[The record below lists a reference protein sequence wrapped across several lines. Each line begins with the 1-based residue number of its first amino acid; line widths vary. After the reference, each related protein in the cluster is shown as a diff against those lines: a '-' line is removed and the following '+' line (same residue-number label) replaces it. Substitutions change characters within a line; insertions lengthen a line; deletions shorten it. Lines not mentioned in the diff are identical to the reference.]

1 MRCPPTG
8 RSWKSMSL
16 AEKRPYMQE
25 AERLRV
31 QHTIDHPD
39 YKYRPRRRKQLKKT
53 PKTAS
58 SPEAA
63 APLPASCYSPAP
75 YDNPHAPTP
84 SYATPASYHGG
95 VGGGYLQQTAL
106 LGYAPSTLAADCFSY
121 GPLTYQRPAPYPTAD
136 VRYPTADVRYP
147 AADGHGAY
155 GHFYAHGGH
164 HGDQPQ
170 QYECPAPG
178 GKEEAA
184 AAQCWLS
191 LAPPSLEAYLEQV
204 HLDTLYDLDR
214 SEFEQYLGPGH
225 AHAELA
231 DSAFSYLQHGGGA
244 FREERAVS

>member
-1 MRCPPTG
+1 
-8 RSWKSMSL
+8 MSL

-25 AERLRV
+25 SERLRV

-53 PKTAS
+53 PKAAS

-63 APLPASCYSPAP
+63 APLPASCYPLAAP
-75 YDNPHAPTP
+75 YDNPHALAHAPTP
-84 SYATPASYHGG
+84 SYAAPASYHGG
-95 VGGGYLQQTAL
+95 VGGGYLQQAAP
-106 LGYAPSTLAADCFSY
+106 LGYAPGTLAADRFSY
-121 GPLTYQRPAPYPTAD
+121 GPLTYRRPAPYPTAD
-136 VRYPTADVRYP
+136 APYPTADAPYP
-147 AADGHGAY
+147 TADAHYDGHTAY
-155 GHFYAHGGH
+155 AHFYAHSGH

-170 QYECPAPG
+170 RYECPAPG

-184 AAQCWLS
+184 AAQCWSS
-191 LAPPSLEAYLEQV
+191 LAPPTLEAYLEQV

-225 AHAELA
+225 AHAQPA
-231 DSAFSYLQHGGGA
+231 DSAFGYLQHGGGA